1 MLLMGI
7 SLKQKTTIL
16 LSFIIERTINGM
28 IELLEKELQIQKA
41 LPIKFILFQLIEKS
55 TIFL

>member
-1 MLLMGI
+1 MGI